1 MTEEVRRRMKRVLL
15 LALVG
20 TMLACSG
27 SLAAQPRVAVYAY
40 GSEVMIFWDPSDT
53 YSNEIIA
60 MNNMYE
66 QLIRYDPFTDTFQP
80 VLAESYEKSADGL
93 TWTFRLRKGV
103 KFHTG
108 NELTAEAV
116 KFSIERTI
124 NRGMGASYIWSPV
137 KVIEVVDRYTVKFH
151 LKYPAPLDLIA
162 SGAYA
167 AFIFDPEYSDHEWFA
182 AGHDSGTGPYTVE
195 AWKPGDYLILKKF
208 DDYWR
213 GWEGEHFDKV
223 IFKVVPEPSTR
234 RLMLEAGTADFT
246 NMLPITEIEA
256 LKENPEVEIVATPSF
271 QNLLALFNTQKP
283 PLDNP
288 LVRRALA
295 YTIPY
300 ADIIEG
306 VRFGYARQSRGV
318 VPYGLWGYSERVKQY
333 TYSLE
338 AAKFF
343 LARAGYPEGGFKL
356 LLTHVAGDE
365 DERRVAELWKSS
377 LAQLGI
383 ELEIRGMPWEA
394 QVELGQAPDPAKR
407 QDIFLFYWWPDYPHP
422 HSFLREMFGT
432 RDEILF
438 NFTYYSN
445 PLFDELISRAEELA
459 GVDRAEAINL
469 YVEAQNI
476 LMEEVPGVAIYDLKY
491 ARAKRTALKGYV
503 DNPAYPH
510 VVFWYD
516 CWRGK

>member
-1 MTEEVRRRMKRVLL
+1 MRRGAVLVL
-15 LALVG
+15 TLAVVLG
-20 TMLACSG
+20 AS
-27 SLAAQPRVAVYAY
+27 SLAFGAKPEVAVYAF
-40 GSEVMIFWDPSDT
+40 GSEVMVFWDPSDT

-66 QLIRYDPFTDTFQP
+66 QLIRYDPFTDTFEP

-93 TWTFRLRKGV
+93 VWTFHLRQGV

-116 KFSIERTI
+116 KLSIERTI
-124 NRGMGASYIWSPV
+124 ARGMGASYIWAP
-137 KVIEVVDRYTVKFH
+137 VDRIEAVDKYTVSFH

-167 AFIFDPEYSDHEWFA
+167 AFIFDPAYSDHDWFA
-182 AGHDSGTGPYTVE
+182 AGNDSGTGPYTVE
-195 AWKPGDYLILKKF
+195 DWKAGDYLVLKKF
-208 DDYWR
+208 DGYWR
-213 GWEGEHFDKV
+213 GWEGKHFDKV
-223 IFKVVPEPSTR
+223 IFKTVPEASTR

-246 NMLPITEIEA
+246 DDLPITEIEA
-256 LKENPEVEIVATPSF
+256 IQGNPDIEIVVTPSF

-288 LVRRALA
+288 LVRKALA
-295 YTIPY
+295 YTLPY
-300 ADIIEG
+300 ADVIEG

-318 VPYGLWGYSERVKQY
+318 VPYGLWGYSDRVKQY

-338 AAKFF
+338 TAKAL
-343 LARAGYPEGGFKL
+343 LAEAGYPEGGLKL
-356 LLTHVAGDE
+356 LLTYVSGDE
-365 DERRVAELWKSS
+365 DERRVGELWKSA
-377 LAQLGI
+377 LAQIGI
-383 ELEIRGMPWEA
+383 ELELRGMPWEA
-394 QVELGQAPDPAKR
+394 QVDLGQASDPMQR
-407 QDIFLFYWWPDYPHP
+407 QDIFLFYWWPDFPHP

-445 PLFDELISRAEELA
+445 PVFDHLIKRAEELA
-459 GVDRAEAINL
+459 GTNRAEAINL

-476 LMEEVPGVAIYDLKY
+476 LMEEAPGVAIYDLEY
-491 ARAKRTALKGYV
+491 VRAKRASLKGYV

-516 CWRGK
+516 CYREG